1 MTYSVVAHCAK
12 TSQYGIAIATYS
24 PSVGARCP
32 ILVPGK
38 GVASIQAVAN
48 PALNRLAAGLIQ
60 SGRCARNIVEE
71 LQASDP
77 FPASRQLSVIDIY
90 GQSYASTGANNA
102 TWAGHITGEGYACA
116 GNVLVGESVVAAMAA
131 AFEASSNEPLAE
143 RLMRSLEAGRDAGG
157 QPEGQNSAA
166 LLLSGDECFPI
177 VDLRVDLNDAPE
189 AELRRIWDWHRPMV
203 PYYLQRAVTP
213 SVPRWWQWRMENVP
227 GWRARHLGSAK

>member
-1 MTYSVVAHCAK
+1 MTYSVVAYCKK

-48 PALNRLAAGLIQ
+48 PTLNRLAAQLIQ

-102 TWAGHITGEGYACA
+102 TWAGHITGDAYACA
-116 GNVLVGESVVAAMAA
+116 GNVLVGESVITAMAA
-131 AFEASSNEPLAE
+131 AFEASSNETLAE

-203 PYYLQRAVTP
+203 PYYVQRAVTP
-213 SVPRWWQWRMENVP
+213 SVPRWWQWRMDNVP

>member
-1 MTYSVVAHCAK
+1 MTYSVVAYCKK
-12 TSQYGIAIATYS
+12 TSQFGIAIATYS

-48 PALNRLAAGLIQ
+48 PTLNRLAAQLIQ

-77 FPASRQLSVIDIY
+77 FPASRQLSVIDVY

-102 TWAGHITGEGYACA
+102 TWAGHITGDGYACA
-116 GNVLVGESVVAAMAA
+116 GNVLVGEPVIAAMAT

-143 RLMRSLEAGRDAGG
+143 RLMCSLEAGRDAGG

-177 VDLRVDLNDAPE
+177 FDLRVDLNDAPE

-227 GWRARHLGSAK
+227 GWRARHLGNAK